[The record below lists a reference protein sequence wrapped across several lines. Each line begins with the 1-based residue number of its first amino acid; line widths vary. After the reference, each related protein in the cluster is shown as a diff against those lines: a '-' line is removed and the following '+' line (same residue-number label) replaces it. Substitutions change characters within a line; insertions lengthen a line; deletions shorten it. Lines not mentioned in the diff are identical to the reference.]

1 MKESSFK
8 RFRIVAL
15 AVSLFGAMIA
25 AGLLPAYGQQEVD
38 PTWHDPWA
46 ADHVVLAHHPPK
58 AQASIHRHQGIVRF
72 GTSHTGKA
80 RATAHDPANVATK
93 ATHTRADLR
102 SLTAQARR

>member
-1 MKESSFK
+1 MKELGSK

-15 AVSLFGAMIA
+15 VVSLLGTTFT

-46 ADHVVLAHHPPK
+46 ADRVVLAHHPPK
-58 AQASIHRHQGIVRF
+58 AQASIHRHQGTGRS